1 MRVDAV
7 SGLFRPQAP
16 GGVGAN
22 EGSRPLSFADMLD
35 QFVQEVNQD
44 QWAAKQ
50 ANWRLVNGEAENLHD
65 VVMAAE
71 KAEVSFQL
79 TLQMRNRIMEA
90 YQEMM
95 RMQV

>member
-1 MRVDAV
+1 MRLDAV
-7 SGLFRPQAP
+7 SGSYRPQELGLA
-16 GGVGAN
+16 GAN
-22 EGSRPLSFADMLD
+22 EATRPSSFADMLG
-35 QFVQEVNQD
+35 QFLQEVNQD

-50 ANWRLVNGEAENLHD
+50 ANWSLVTGEADNLHD

-79 TLQMRNRIMEA
+79 TLQMRNRVLEA

-95 RMQV
+95 RMQI